1 MILFTAWRQI
11 IHRKR
16 QSVAS
21 VASVA
26 IGVGLSIMMSS
37 MQIGFEDDFTE
48 RIIAVTPHVQITSER
63 IRPYPDLGQT
73 RYELSQVL
81 HVKAFDKTSV
91 INGPAFLQAQ
101 LSNIPA
107 IKAISRS
114 YSGQGLVSYGNKDQ
128 SVVIRGIEPEG
139 ENKISDFS
147 GRLTLGNA
155 ALLSTTKNGVVLGTG
170 VARRIGAHPGDTVT
184 LVSDEGARELY
195 RIVDLY
201 QSGITA
207 YDNRTLFIL
216 LKNAQSFFGVTGP
229 NEFGLKLFDANEAE
243 NVAASLRLLTG
254 LDTKDWITENENI
267 RAELKR
273 RRMINSMIVATIF
286 IVAAFGIANIMLMNV
301 MNKKRD
307 IAIMQAFGV
316 NRRLLASIY
325 VTQGTLLGLIGS
337 AIGILAGALLIW
349 ILSVLPVSFN
359 AAITRDGFPMV
370 WSAPIFG
377 FPAAIGILVTIM
389 ASVYPARRATR
400 FPPAEVIRN
409 G

>member
-1 MILFTAWRQI
+1 MIIFTAWRQI
-11 IHRKR
+11 IHRRR
-16 QSVAS
+16 QSLAS

-37 MQIGFEDDFTE
+37 MQLGFEDDFTE

-73 RYELSQVL
+73 RYELSQVI
-81 HVKAFDKTSV
+81 HVKTFDKTSV
-91 INGPAFLQAQ
+91 INGPAFLQAK
-101 LSNIPA
+101 LSAIPT
-107 IKAISRS
+107 IKVISQA

-128 SVVIRGIEPEG
+128 SVVIRGIEPDR
-139 ENKISDFS
+139 ENEISDFS

-155 ALLSTTKNGVVLGTG
+155 VLLSTTKNGVVLGTG
-170 VARRIGAHPGDTVT
+170 VARRIGARPGDTVT

-195 RIVDLY
+195 RVVDLY

-286 IVAAFGIANIMLMNV
+286 VVAAFGIANIMLMNV

-325 VTQGTLLGLIGS
+325 VTQGSLLGLIGS
-337 AIGILAGALLIW
+337 ATGVLAGALLIW

-359 AAITRDGFPMV
+359 ATITRDGFPMV
-370 WSAPIFG
+370 WSVPIFG
-377 FPAAIGILVTIM
+377 LPAAIGIVVSIL